1 MLKTTNY
8 VSKSTGVMLPE
19 ACALLRNLVLNS
31 DNSIRATFAVQSSR
45 KNATQFN
52 ALDKFEVRFIWD
64 RKTDPAKMAYEVA
77 KTEVH
82 EVERWDTANEKVVK
96 EKIPGPLFGWQDD
109 YV

>member
-1 MLKTTNY
+1 
-8 VSKSTGVMLPE
+8 MLPE

-82 EVERWDTANEKVVK
+82 DVDRWDEAAQKVVK
-96 EKIPGPLFGWQDD
+96 EKVPGPLFGWADD
-109 YV
+109 YA

>member
-1 MLKTTNY
+1 MLRTTNY

-82 EVERWDTANEKVVK
+82 EVERWDAVNEKVVN
-96 EKIPGPLFGWQDD
+96 EKVHGPLFGWQDD